1 MERNEI
7 FKKVIE
13 AIKKILGTS
22 NADAN
27 FIFYEDIQLFQTGL
41 EFSSIDGIML
51 VVELEEIFDIQW
63 PDELLTFDDILTIG
77 QVIDVINDCL
87 NEKKV

>member
-1 MERNEI
+1 
-7 FKKVIE
+7 
-13 AIKKILGTS
+13 
-22 NADAN
+22 
-27 FIFYEDIQLFQTGL
+27 
-41 EFSSIDGIML
+41 ML

-63 PDELLTFDDILTIG
+63 PDELLTFGDILTIG

>member
-27 FIFYEDIQLFQTGL
+27 FIFSEDIQLFQTGL
-41 EFSSIDGIML
+41 EFSSIDGVML

>member
-13 AIKKILGTS
+13 TIKKILGTS

-27 FIFYEDIQLFQTGL
+27 FIFSEDVQLFQTGL
-41 EFSSIDGIML
+41 EFSSIDGVML

-77 QVIDVINDCL
+77 QVVDVINNCL